1 MIYFHFLIGFLILSF
16 LAWQLVWPMRKY
28 KTAAGALL
36 IFLTLG
42 TLKFPLVRVFGGNN
56 FYAPDLPGWVL
67 HLGGFLYGWIIF
79 RFIILIPAAVFIGVW
94 QGYGKFKKR
103 PGISGK
109 TIRITKLILVG
120 IAALVS
126 LTALWGGIKSPE
138 VRPVRLAFRDLPVQ
152 ADGLRIAVLS
162 DIHAG
167 PTVRAERVRK
177 FVELAN
183 AAKADVILL
192 VGDYLDGTVGKVGRD
207 LEPLRDLRAPLG
219 VFAVPGNHEYY
230 YDYPRW
236 RQFFAEQGIRMLE
249 NRRVELGNTGV
260 RVAGITDP
268 AGRKF
273 KEPAPNLKRALAG
286 AGEHFTILMSH
297 RPKYARQAAKL
308 GARLQLSGHTHGGSI
323 IGLAPLVRNFNAGFV
338 SGRYTVDDMTL
349 LVCNGTGIWNG
360 MPLRLGAPS
369 EILLLEL
376 RRDQ

>member
-1 MIYFHFLIGFLILSF
+1 
-16 LAWQLVWPMRKY
+16 
-28 KTAAGALL
+28 
-36 IFLTLG
+36 
-42 TLKFPLVRVFGGNN
+42 
-56 FYAPDLPGWVL
+56 
-67 HLGGFLYGWIIF
+67 
-79 RFIILIPAAVFIGVW
+79 AAVFISAW
-94 QGYGKFKKR
+94 QGYCKFKKR

-120 IAALVS
+120 IAAAVS

-167 PTVRAERVRK
+167 PTVREERVRK

-183 AAKADVILL
+183 ASKADVILL
-192 VGDYLDGTVGKVGRD
+192 VGDYLDGTVEEVGRD

-286 AGEHFTILMSH
+286 TGEHFTILMSH
-297 RPKYARQAAKL
+297 RPKYARLAAKL

-323 IGLAPLVRNFNAGFV
+323 IGLAPFVKNFNAGFV
-338 SGRYTVDDMTL
+338 SGKYTVDDMTL

>member
-16 LAWQLVWPMRKY
+16 LAWQLVWPLRKY
-28 KTAAGALL
+28 KMAAGSLL
-36 IFLTLG
+36 IFLALG
-42 TLKFPLVRVFGGNN
+42 SLKFPLVRVFGGNN

-79 RFIILIPAAVFIGVW
+79 SFIILIPAAVFISVW
-94 QGYGKFKKR
+94 QGYCKFKKR

-109 TIRITKLILVG
+109 TLRITKLILVG

-167 PTVRAERVRK
+167 PTVREERVRK

-183 AAKADVILL
+183 ASKADVILL
-192 VGDYLDGTVGKVGRD
+192 VGDYLDGTVEEVGRD

-273 KEPAPNLKRALAG
+273 KEPAPNLKRVLAG

-323 IGLAPLVRNFNAGFV
+323 IGLAPFVKNFNAGFV
-338 SGRYTVDDMTL
+338 SGKYTVDDMTL

>member
-16 LAWQLVWPMRKY
+16 LVWQLVWPLRKY
-28 KTAAGALL
+28 KAAAGALL
-36 IFLTLG
+36 IFLTMG

-67 HLGGFLYGWIIF
+67 HLGGFLYGWILF
-79 RFIILIPAAVFIGVW
+79 SFIILIPAAVFISVW
-94 QGYGKFKKR
+94 QGYCKLKKR

-167 PTVRAERVRK
+167 PTVREERVRK

-183 AAKADVILL
+183 ASKADVILL
-192 VGDYLDGTVGKVGRD
+192 VGDYLDGTVEEVGRD

-323 IGLAPLVRNFNAGFV
+323 IGLAPFVKNFNAGFV
-338 SGRYTVDDMTL
+338 SGKYTVDDMTL